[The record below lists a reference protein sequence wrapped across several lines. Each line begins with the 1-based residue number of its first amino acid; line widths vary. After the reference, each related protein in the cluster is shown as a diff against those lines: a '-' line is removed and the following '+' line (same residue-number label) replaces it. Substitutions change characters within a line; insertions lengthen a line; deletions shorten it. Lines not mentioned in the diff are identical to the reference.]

1 MIFLDVTP
9 KSQTTKSKID
19 KCDYKLKSF
28 FPAKESMN
36 KIKRQPKEW
45 EKIFANHIANRGPT
59 PKTYKEFI
67 QLKSK
72 TIIIIKLKN
81 R

>member
-1 MIFLDVTP
+1 MTP
-9 KSQTTKSKID
+9 KSQTTISKID
-19 KCDYKLKSF
+19 KCNYKLKSF
-28 FPAKESMN
+28 FPAKESLN

-45 EKIFANHIANRGPT
+45 EKIFANHIADRGLI
-59 PKTYKEFI
+59 PKTYKELI

-72 TIIIIKLKN
+72 TIIIIIKLKN